1 MFYNETKK
9 QPIIYQCRGC
19 NRNLA
24 SNNPASQYQRQ
35 KIIQRTVRMP
45 TSQYSMNLASL
56 TVFTK
61 ALATGQLVEQ
71 ANTPYYVPPN
81 INWNQ
86 MSDRPVPSVQ
96 KVKTASYGSSSTK
109 STIVRNR
116 PGAMSPGGIGVDIK
130 HNSYDRYL
138 NRLKGKGSLKRGVTV
153 VPQVVPFNQAY
164 PIYGGK
170 MYKTGVIDSCA
181 CEPDDLE
188 KVYNNPENAIQ
199 DEIFLVNYEFK
210 VGDYVWARKD
220 PDIDI
225 LFKAVILSI
234 DENVYE
240 LQFEDETII
249 YTTIEESDMRI
260 YFDCS
265 CSNHNSS
272 LSDIYIRSLD
282 TNELTSIICSLTNI

>member
-1 MFYNETKK
+1 MFDNETKK
-9 QPIIYQCRGC
+9 QPIIYQCRSC

-35 KIIQRTVRMP
+35 KLIQRTVRMP
-45 TSQYSMNLASL
+45 SSQYSMNLAGL
-56 TVFTK
+56 TVFSK
-61 ALATGQLVEQ
+61 ALVTGQIVEQ
-71 ANTPYYVPPN
+71 AGTPYYVPPN

-96 KVKTASYGSSSTK
+96 RVKTASYGASSTK

-138 NRLKGKGSLKRGVTV
+138 NRLKGKGPLKRGVTII
-153 VPQVVPFNQAY
+153 PQVVPFNQAY

-188 KVYNNPENAIQ
+188 KVYNNPANAIQ
-199 DEIFLVNYEFK
+199 DEIFSVKYEFN

-220 PDIDI
+220 PDVNI

-240 LQFEDETII
+240 IQFEDETII
-249 YTTIEESDMRI
+249 YTTIEESDIRI

-265 CSNHNSS
+265 CSNCNESI
-272 LSDIYIRSLD
+272 SDIYLRSFN
-282 TNELTSIICSLTNI
+282 TNELTSVICRLINV